1 MNENIK
7 KINNISLNTPP
18 QSFID
23 RVQAFIDDYRFQ
35 VDELIKKDYMK
46 QFGREP
52 MLNLSN
58 DIFQKFQG
66 TRGLALLNN
75 PLRDMTVKSM
85 SK

>member
-1 MNENIK
+1 MMAKDLQVPTLHNLAYQKECELLMNENIK

-58 DIFQKFQG
+58 DIF
-66 TRGLALLNN
+66 
-75 PLRDMTVKSM
+75 
-85 SK
+85 